1 MADKSYSVIWDG
13 SEEDMAHQREYL
25 TKFGKANGF
34 KSGWIWKKKTLQER
48 VCQYVGNPKIK
59 NERYS
64 SLLSKIERKYN
75 IFKGDESKLDLVRSL
90 VGQEFTYTTEET
102 KSYAVVSLF
111 TALKD
116 NRVTTDYYVRQAE
129 QTFNDMEE
137 AEAFISAQPLTLR
150 QTSKVKTNPIFFSG
164 HRYDDCYYL
173 EHTITTEHTGVFK
186 PWAIL
191 DDSALEQVSVE
202 ISKQIGV
209 VDLTALQATEQTIIE
224 QYNEANRDAGRI
236 RYIPSDKQ
244 ATWANKEQLAAY
256 LLREKLDK
264 DLMKVRKALG
274 SAKRSMTTTA
284 KRNKGITYDITQ
296 FSVM

>member
-1 MADKSYSVIWDG
+1 MAEKSYSVIWDG
-13 SEEDMAHQREYL
+13 SEEDMAHQRDYL

-34 KSGWIWKKKTLQER
+34 KAGWHWKTKTVMER

-64 SLLSKIERKYN
+64 SLLNKIEQKYN
-75 IFKGDESKLDLVRSL
+75 IFKGDEKKLELVRGL
-90 VGQEFTYTTEET
+90 VGQEFAYTTE
-102 KSYAVVSLF
+102 KHHHYAVVNLF

-116 NRVTTDYYVRQAE
+116 NRVTNAWEVRRAE
-129 QTFNDMEE
+129 KTFNDKEE
-137 AEAFISAQPLTLR
+137 VDAYIAELKLDNR
-150 QTSKVKTNPIFFSG
+150 QSSKITYYNIG
-164 HRYDDCYYL
+164 LYDECY
-173 EHTITTEHTGVFK
+173 EVIHTITTEHTGIFK

-191 DDSALEQVSVE
+191 DDEALEKVGVE
-202 ISKQIGV
+202 ISKNIGV
-209 VDLTALQATEQTIIE
+209 VDITELQNTERSIID
-224 QYNEANRDAGRI
+224 QYNEANREAGRI

-244 ATWANKEQLAAY
+244 ADWANKDQLAAY
-256 LLREKLDK
+256 LLREKLDH
-264 DLMKVRKALG
+264 DLKVVRKALG

>member
-13 SEEDMAHQREYL
+13 SEEDMAHQRDYL

-64 SLLSKIERKYN
+64 HLLSKIERKYN
-75 IFKGDESKLDLVRSL
+75 IFKGDQAKLDLVRGL
-90 VGQEFTYTTEET
+90 VGQEFTYTTV
-102 KSYAVVSLF
+102 KHHHYAVVSLF

-116 NRVTTDYYVRQAE
+116 NRVTNAWEVRQAE
-129 QTFNDMEE
+129 RTFNDK
-137 AEAFISAQPLTLR
+137 AEVDAYIAELKLDSR
-150 QTSKVKTNPIFFSG
+150 QTCVITYDNIRG
-164 HRYDDCYYL
+164 YDDCY
-173 EHTITTEHTGVFK
+173 EVIHTITTEHTGVFK

-191 DDSALEQVSVE
+191 DDLGLERVSEE
-202 ISKQIGV
+202 ISKNIGV
-209 VDLTALQATEQTIIE
+209 VDITELQATESTIID
-224 QYNEANRDAGRI
+224 QYNDANREAGRI

-244 ATWANKEQLAAY
+244 AGWANKEQLAAY
-256 LLREKLDK
+256 LLREKLGR
-264 DLMKVRKALG
+264 DLIVVRKAIG
-274 SAKRSMTTTA
+274 SAKRSMTTAA
-284 KRNKGITYDITQ
+284 KRNKGIAYDITQ